1 MGWPWGP
8 PEPLTGLARVLSAG
22 PKKVRQDL
30 RGTGL
35 SATLSV
41 RGDLEGSGGRQ
52 RGRVSRGVGKKEA
65 GFSVKVLGTQIS
77 QRILPQR
84 TPAQE
89 CQLFGGGSGS
99 VWGGGSSVGSQLSP
113 YHLER
118 CLTHSR
124 LNK

>member
-22 PKKVRQDL
+22 PKKVCQDL
-30 RGTGL
+30 RDTGL

-41 RGDLEGSGGRQ
+41 KADLEGSGGIREEEQ
-52 RGRVSRGVGKKEA
+52 AEGWGWGFRKKEA

-77 QRILPQR
+77 RRILPQR
-84 TPAQE
+84 TLAQE
-89 CQLFGGGSGS
+89 CRLFRGGSGS

-113 YHLER
+113 
-118 CLTHSR
+118 
-124 LNK
+124 

>member
-22 PKKVRQDL
+22 PKKVCQDL

-52 RGRVSRGVGKKEA
+52 RGRVSTGVGKKEA

-84 TPAQE
+84 TP
-89 CQLFGGGSGS
+89 
-99 VWGGGSSVGSQLSP
+99 SSRMSALWRREWKCVGRGFCRLTAVSLSP
-113 YHLER
+113 R
-118 CLTHSR
+118 TMPDT
-124 LNK
+124 